1 MLKKLI
7 DYTILPVEVE
17 TKNEIQG
24 PFEIKQREMTDKSL
38 EGFGIMNYRNNH
50 FEGYLRQR

>member
-7 DYTILPVEVE
+7 DYTLLPVEVE

-24 PFEIKQREMTDKSL
+24 PFEINQREMTDKSL